1 MDVVIYWQSIV
12 IFLISWLLVIVGL
25 CYANKLFFP
34 NTKLSLS
41 NWTRVIGVFI
51 ISLLYGLFTGSFVQ
65 KTHLPEQHKAAKA
78 MQSLIQS
85 DERILTNY
93 LEAQPDRK
101 MQGKTLEQHESE
113 VNQFQVKN
121 DQLTLKIEKAE

>member
-1 MDVVIYWQSIV
+1 MDVAIYWQSIV

-25 CYANKLFFP
+25 RYANKQFYP
-34 NTKLSLS
+34 DKKLSLS
-41 NWTRVIGVFI
+41 NWTRVIGLFI
-51 ISLLYGLFTGSFVQ
+51 ITLLYGLFTGSFMQ
-65 KTHLPEQHKAAKA
+65 KTHLPEQHQAVKA

-93 LEAQPDRK
+93 LEAQPDRE